1 MVRNVVQLDR
11 DPFGPPMAKSVLLHL
26 GLVGALAVLLYWN
39 AAHRGEMWGNKG
51 PVGAMQV
58 TMVTSSAAIP
68 LPQTAPPTPNV
79 LATQQPSPAPAPPSK
94 ETIQQV
100 QQNAI
105 PIQAHQP
112 KLKPKEQPH
121 VASPQHAQPLNQ
133 PNRARYGEA
142 APTQLAHAT
151 NNAQAVNTN
160 PVNVSNGEFASRF
173 PWYVQMITRTVQQY
187 WYNQEIASGT
197 PFGSEVVVS
206 FTIHRDGSVSDI
218 RIAQPSSSPTL
229 NSSGV
234 RAVQRVGSFQPLPSQ
249 YTGSSVLVAYTFT
262 YSTPPTQ

>member
-1 MVRNVVQLDR
+1 MARDTIQLGR

-26 GLVGALAVLLYWN
+26 GLVGALALLLYLN
-39 AAHRGEMWGNKG
+39 AHYHGAQWGSKG
-51 PVGAMQV
+51 PVGALQV

-68 LPQTAPPTPNV
+68 LPQTAPPTPIV
-79 LATQQPSPAPAPPSK
+79 LATQLPSPAPAPPSK

-100 QQNAI
+100 KQNAI

-121 VASPQHAQPLNQ
+121 VASPKFAQPLNQ

-160 PVNVSNGEFASRF
+160 PVNVSNGEFAARF

-187 WYNQEIASGT
+187 WYSQEIAAGT
-197 PFGSEVVVS
+197 AYGSQVVIT

-229 NSSGV
+229 NSSGL

-249 YTGSSVLVAYTFT
+249 YTGSTVLVGYTFT
-262 YSTPPTQ
+262 YQTPPPQ

>member
-1 MVRNVVQLDR
+1 MARNTIQLDR
-11 DPFGPPMAKSVLLHL
+11 DSFGSPIAKSVLLHL
-26 GLVGALAVLLYWN
+26 GLVSALALLLYWN
-39 AAHRGEMWGNKG
+39 AHYHGNQWGSKG
-51 PVGAMQV
+51 PVGALQV

-79 LATQQPSPAPAPPSK
+79 LATQLPSPAPAPPSK
-94 ETIQQV
+94 ETIQQI

-112 KLKPKEQPH
+112 KLRPKEQRH

-133 PNRARYGEA
+133 PNRAQYGEA

-160 PVNVSNGEFASRF
+160 PVNVSSGEFMARF

-187 WYNQEIASGT
+187 WYNQEISAGT
-197 PFGSEVVVS
+197 PYGSQVVVT
-206 FTIHRDGSVSDI
+206 FTIHKDGSVSDI
-218 RIAQPSSSPTL
+218 RVAQPSSSPTL

-234 RAVQRVGSFQPLPSQ
+234 HAVQRVGSFQPLPSQ
-249 YTGSSVLVAYTFT
+249 YTGSSVLVGYTFT
-262 YSTPPTQ
+262 YSTPPQ